1 MNQNANQ
8 IKYGLTKAANFYKRS
23 MKLFLE
29 NIDIE
34 IYLIHNKEKSV
45 IAEKFTRT
53 LKNKI

>member
-1 MNQNANQ
+1 
-8 IKYGLTKAANFYKRS
+8 